1 MTTIATSPKKFA
13 RLKLPMPMLDKL
25 PARLKRLSR
34 NVLLLASAS
43 LVCGC
48 AHPSAMDTTSIKSG
62 KSIRKITC
70 APWKGLN
77 YNSER
82 DDPRT
87 INGIQV
93 HNQTGKNL
101 NCKSVNP
108 EGWPY

>member
-48 AHPSAMDTTSIKSG
+48 AHQSAMDTTSIKSG
-62 KSIRKITC
+62 KSIRKIAC
-70 APWKGLN
+70 APWKPLK
-77 YNSER
+77 YHSKT
-82 DDPRT
+82 DAPDT
-87 INGIQV
+87 IYGIQV
-93 HNQTGKNL
+93 HNQTGANL
-101 NCKSVNP
+101 NCASVNP
-108 EGWPY
+108 QWVP